1 MNDKTVSA
9 VVVTYRRPHDLKR
22 CLDMLLQQTLTL
34 LEVIVVDNDA
44 EYGDEARHVC
54 ETVAGNIPVHY
65 IVSPSNCLPA
75 ARNLGVRNCRGDYV
89 ALIDDDVRIA
99 TDYLAIVCR
108 VFDQYPDAVGV
119 QGYIDPG
126 QCPRLREFLQCLFG
140 LYHMETNRCRVLPSI
155 STTYPS
161 PLTQIV
167 SCEWISGSNQ
177 VYRREV
183 LQAVIWDEKLLK
195 YADGEDLDHSYRVH
209 RRFPGRLYITPDAHV
224 VHDEGVTGRIV
235 KYELIA
241 MREVY
246 GWYLLHKLFP
256 RSTHAKAAFLW
267 SRIGRLIFAV
277 GMGLTG
283 RNSGMSAQLRYLLNA
298 YWFVW
303 CHRHAISAGNLDAF
317 NLKFHYSELSD
328 RTQVRT

>member
-22 CLDMLLQQTLTL
+22 CLYMLLQQTLPL
-34 LEVIVVDNDA
+34 LELIVVDNGA

-65 IVSPSNCLPA
+65 IVSPSNGLPA
-75 ARNLGVRNCRGDYV
+75 ARNLGVSHCGGDYV

-99 TDYLAIVCR
+99 TDYLAAICR

-126 QCPRLREFLQCLFG
+126 QRPRLREFLQRLFG
-140 LYHMETNRCRVLPSI
+140 LYHMEPNRCRVLPTI
-155 STTYPS
+155 STTYPA
-161 PLTQIV
+161 PLTHIV

-183 LQAVIWDEKLLK
+183 LQVVTWDEKLLK

-209 RRFPGRLYITPDAHV
+209 RRFPGCLFITPDARV
-224 VHDEGVTGRIV
+224 VHDEGVTGRTV
-235 KYELIA
+235 KYELLV

-256 RSTHAKAAFLW
+256 QSIYAKAAFLW
-267 SRIGRLIFAV
+267 SRIGRLIFEV
-277 GMGLTG
+277 GIGLTG
-283 RNSGMSAQLRYLLNA
+283 HSNGVSTEVRLLLDA

-303 CHRHAISAGNLDAF
+303 CHRQAISLGDLSAFHSEFNYGELLDQ
-317 NLKFHYSELSD
+317 
-328 RTQVRT
+328 TQVRT

>member
-1 MNDKTVSA
+1 MIDKTVSA

-22 CLDMLLQQTLTL
+22 CLDILLQQTLPL
-34 LEVIVVDNDA
+34 LELIVVDNGA

-75 ARNLGVRNCRGDYV
+75 ARNLGVNHCQGDYV

-99 TDYLAIVCR
+99 TDYLATVCR

-126 QCPRLREFLQCLFG
+126 QRPRLREFLQRAFG
-140 LYHMETNRCRVLPSI
+140 LYHMEPNRCRVLPSI
-155 STTYPS
+155 STTYPA
-161 PLTQIV
+161 PLTRIV
-167 SCEWISGSNQ
+167 PCEWISGSNQ

-183 LQAVIWDEKLLK
+183 LEEVLWDEQLLK

-209 RRFPGRLYITPDAHV
+209 RRYPGRLFITPETRV
-224 VHDEGVTGRIV
+224 VHEEAGTGRTIG
-235 KYELIA
+235 YELIG

-256 RSTHAKAAFLW
+256 QSLRAQAAFLW
-267 SRIGRLIFAV
+267 SRIGRLALAV
-277 GMGLTG
+277 GVAVTG
-283 RNSGMSAQLRYLLNA
+283 RHPGAWKEIRFILTA
-298 YWFVW
+298 YRCVW
-303 CHRHAISAGNLDAF
+303 QHRKTIGAGNLDVF
-317 NLKFHYSELSD
+317 NSTILFNKGPKD
-328 RTQVRT
+328 NAN